1 MRSPL
6 DLIAEGPPFQVRG
19 TTEAAALVLAHPE
32 TIDALF
38 DGLADDNEGIRNR
51 ASGALEKVAMARPD
65 LLAPYKRELLTR
77 VARIDHWVVRSR
89 FCKILALVPN
99 LTIAERRRAVAL
111 AKGWIDDPSTVVKVT
126 ALDCLV
132 QLSLAPGFEGE
143 RTFATARVEAWAER
157 GDTPAERARARILRK
172 QLAKLAR
179 AARA

>member
-1 MRSPL
+1 MPSPL

-19 TTEAAALVLAHPE
+19 TAEAAALVLAQPGLLDE
-32 TIDALF
+32 LF

-51 ASGALEKVAMARPD
+51 ASGALEKVAVARPG

-99 LTIAERRRAVAL
+99 LTTAERRRALAL
-111 AKGWIDDPSTVVKVT
+111 VRGWIDDPSTVVKVT

-132 QLSLAPGFEGE
+132 QLSLAPGFEAE
-143 RTFATARVEAWAER
+143 RARAAARVEAWAEH
-157 GDTPAERARARILRK
+157 GDTAAARARGRILRK

-179 AARA
+179 AAQA